1 MRRAHLPFLPAIG
14 AEEQMNR
21 PVIKLRLVREV
32 GRDHLPDTGGPVREP
47 PSFGI
52 VAFAFEEGQQP
63 GTLRR
68 FPAPVQ
74 AFQDHQSATAALAA
88 QRLHSH
94 ALKRPPALREQAEG
108 RGCCRRRR
116 RFADPAAEIGS
127 KHRHPQRFDYYA
139 HVFGLGKASGGTGMT
154 HLLHEA
160 ALPASQTNAV
170 MHGWVFRFDQT
181 QKLRAEMRR
190 RQRLTGGAAQVE
202 KKGEEVELRRPR
214 ETLPPEL
221 DGKRRLWSSVIR
233 EPLDAALGSG

>member
-47 PSFGI
+47 PPFGI
-52 VAFAFEEGQQP
+52 VAFAFEKRQQP

-116 RFADPAAEIGS
+116 RCADPAAEIGS
-127 KHRHPQRFDYYA
+127 TVTPNDLIITRTYS
-139 HVFGLGKASGGTGMT
+139 GLGKASGGRDRGR
-154 HLLHEA
+154 LDS
-160 ALPASQTNAV
+160 PAPRSCSSSEPNQCSHA
-170 MHGWVFRFDQT
+170 
-181 QKLRAEMRR
+181 
-190 RQRLTGGAAQVE
+190 RLG
-202 KKGEEVELRRPR
+202 
-214 ETLPPEL
+214 
-221 DGKRRLWSSVIR
+221 I
-233 EPLDAALGSG
+233 PL